1 MNAFLQNFLD
11 WPLLVESL
19 PTLIG
24 TGLVNTLILSV
35 VSTAL
40 GIVAGMALA
49 LCAVSH
55 TRWLTWP
62 VRVFV
67 DVFRGLPAALVIL
80 VVGQGWRRWDSRCS
94 GRIRIR
100 LRSSRWRWCRRR
112 ISPRSSGREFRAS
125 DAGRCPRVRRSA

>member
-49 LCAVSH
+49 LCAV
-55 TRWLTWP
+55 
-62 VRVFV
+62 
-67 DVFRGLPAALVIL
+67 
-80 VVGQGWRRWDSRCS
+80 
-94 GRIRIR
+94 
-100 LRSSRWRWCRRR
+100 
-112 ISPRSSGREFRAS
+112 
-125 DAGRCPRVRRSA
+125 